1 MAALV
6 WSVTAYAQDT
16 AADAAAPAP
25 NIFNQAYGNILVI
38 LTILVIILVLF
49 AGINL
54 IWALIESQRM
64 KLLDR
69 YGPEVL
75 EKANLT
81 ASGSLW
87 STISEKAWKLVPK
100 DKEQDIDLGHEYDGI
115 RELDNSLPP
124 WWLWLFYG
132 TILWS
137 AIYLWYYH
145 VSDRGPDQQQ
155 EYVAAMELGEAEK
168 AKFLATQANSVD
180 EKTVTLLTD
189 AAAIAEGKEIYTA
202 NCMVCHGANGEG
214 LVGPNFTDKYWIH
227 GGRINDLF
235 KTIKYG
241 VPEKG
246 MISWQSQLRPAAM
259 QKVASYILS
268 MQGTNPPNQKAPQG
282 DLYDPAAGGAASAP
296 ADTTATGAVAP
307 VKTDTTSVKNANP
320 ANK

>member
-145 VSDRGPDQQQ
+145 ISDRGPDQQQ